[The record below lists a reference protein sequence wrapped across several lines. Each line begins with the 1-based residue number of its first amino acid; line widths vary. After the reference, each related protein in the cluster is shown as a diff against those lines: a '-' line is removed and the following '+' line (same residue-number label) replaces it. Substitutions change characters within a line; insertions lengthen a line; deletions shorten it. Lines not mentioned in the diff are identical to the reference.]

1 MTDQLNLM
9 MVSEDQR
16 AQIQSLKR
24 MVVMQNRLI
33 KMKQKKAR

>member
-9 MVSEDQR
+9 MVSEEQR

-24 MVVMQNRLI
+24 MVMMQSRLI